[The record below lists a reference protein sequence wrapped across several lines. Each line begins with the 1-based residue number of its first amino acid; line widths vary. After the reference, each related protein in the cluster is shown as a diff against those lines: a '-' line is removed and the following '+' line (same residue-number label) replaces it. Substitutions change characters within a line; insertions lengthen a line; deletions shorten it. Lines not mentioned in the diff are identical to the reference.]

1 MNSWS
6 RHKQRASAHDAS
18 HKKWRAVAKRE
29 GPEMPWSSGQ
39 EYVRM
44 WKEGVRPTYI
54 PVVTEPEIT
63 PEGLQAVAAEE
74 ARNRDDFMGLV
85 N

>member
-1 MNSWS
+1 
-6 RHKQRASAHDAS
+6 
-18 HKKWRAVAKRE
+18 
-29 GPEMPWSSGQ
+29 MPWSSGQ